1 VVEHLPCKHKALSH
15 QKKKKE
21 EEEEKNPRGMLK
33 TSSME
38 VKVEPSITDM
48 ETPEEPQYPFIRKK
62 REVEV
67 VP

>member
-1 VVEHLPCKHKALSH
+1 
-15 QKKKKE
+15 
-21 EEEEKNPRGMLK
+21 
-33 TSSME
+33 ME